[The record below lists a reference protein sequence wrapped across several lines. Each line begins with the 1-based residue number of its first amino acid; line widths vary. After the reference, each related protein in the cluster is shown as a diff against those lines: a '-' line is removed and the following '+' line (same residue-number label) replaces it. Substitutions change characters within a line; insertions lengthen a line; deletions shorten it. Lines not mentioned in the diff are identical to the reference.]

1 MTSNLENAS
10 LINFNIKNNSINLIV
25 KNMGHEIVSCEGVV
39 FTLDEVLSKLMPKLS
54 SNSCL
59 SVAIQVK
66 EKLHKHFLERYTGDR
81 LVNVSSRFM
90 TDRLQEIKCVSQLE
104 EWLKAV
110 FQKCAGEAGDGG
122 LLDNEEE
129 LLLVWETLAGVNE
142 FAGLPAYVDFYYF
155 NSWRDSGGDVPSG
168 EVLIVFEDS
177 SLFESRLSQRG
188 KDLATLLD
196 QESLSVSTFS
206 RLSY

>member
-1 MTSNLENAS
+1 
-10 LINFNIKNNSINLIV
+10 
-25 KNMGHEIVSCEGVV
+25 MGHEIVSLQGVV

-54 SNSCL
+54 PNSCL
-59 SVAIQVK
+59 SMAIQVK
-66 EKLHKHFLERYTGDR
+66 EKLHRHFLERYTGDR
-81 LVNVSSRFM
+81 LVNISSRFM
-90 TDRLQEIKCVSQLE
+90 TDRLQEIKRASQLE
-104 EWLKAV
+104 EWLRAV
-110 FQKCAGEAGDGG
+110 SQKCAGGAGDGG

-142 FAGLPAYVDFYYF
+142 FAGLPASVDFYYF

-188 KDLATLLD
+188 KALATLLD
-196 QESLSVSTFS
+196 EESLSVSTFS

>member
-1 MTSNLENAS
+1 
-10 LINFNIKNNSINLIV
+10 
-25 KNMGHEIVSCEGVV
+25 MGHEIVSLKGVV
-39 FTLDEVLSKLMPKLS
+39 FTLDEVLSKLMPKLA

-59 SVAIQVK
+59 SLAIQIK
-66 EKLHKHFLERYTGDR
+66 QELHKHFLERYTGDC
-81 LVNVSSRFM
+81 LVDISSRFM
-90 TDRLQEIKCVSQLE
+90 TDRLQEIKRASQLE
-104 EWLKAV
+104 EWLRAV
-110 FQKCAGEAGDGG
+110 FQKCAGDAGDGG

-142 FAGLPAYVDFYYF
+142 FAGLPASVDFYYF

-196 QESLSVSTFS
+196 EESLSVSTFS

>member
-1 MTSNLENAS
+1 
-10 LINFNIKNNSINLIV
+10 
-25 KNMGHEIVSCEGVV
+25 MGHEIVSCIGVV

-54 SNSCL
+54 PNSCL
-59 SVAIQVK
+59 SVATQVK

-90 TDRLQEIKCVSQLE
+90 TDRLQEIKRASELG
-104 EWLKAV
+104 EWLRAI
-110 FQKCAGEAGDGG
+110 FQKCACDVGDGG

-129 LLLVWETLAGVNE
+129 LLLVWETLAGANE
-142 FAGLPAYVDFYYF
+142 CTGLPEYVDFYYF
-155 NSWRDSGGDVPSG
+155 NSWRYSGGDVPSG
-168 EVLIVFEDS
+168 EVLIVFENS
-177 SLFESRLSQRG
+177 SLFEYRLSQKG